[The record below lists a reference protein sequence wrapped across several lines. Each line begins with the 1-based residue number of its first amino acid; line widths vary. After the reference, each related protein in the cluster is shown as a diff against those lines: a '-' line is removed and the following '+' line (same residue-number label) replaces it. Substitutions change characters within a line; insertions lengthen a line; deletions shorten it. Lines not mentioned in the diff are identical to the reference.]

1 MVAPSGDIPAHSGS
15 LALFHETL
23 ATTRS
28 VPDAISMQN
37 EAVADLDRIEAPALS
52 DHDLT
57 PEECMALAR
66 SAAER
71 IELGALERRGEG
83 SFELLWRDEHS
94 EAWLNT
100 WWEPRDTGF
109 HDHGGSCV
117 GVHVLEGRAS
127 SEALVVGGGRRRVH
141 TYGAGESFSAPATG
155 IHHVD
160 HERGAVTIH
169 VYSPPLG
176 EIGHYEVV
184 DGELRRHAGRAG
196 RGLPTQPWALRSA
209 RRALTRGAGAR
220 LD

>member
-1 MVAPSGDIPAHSGS
+1 
-15 LALFHETL
+15 
-23 ATTRS
+23 
-28 VPDAISMQN
+28 MQN
-37 EAVADLDRIEAPALS
+37 ELVADLDRIEAPALS
-52 DHDLT
+52 DHALT
-57 PEECMALAR
+57 PEECMAIAR
-66 SAAER
+66 SAADR
-71 IELGALERRGEG
+71 IELGALQRGGEG

-117 GVHVLEGRAS
+117 GVHVLEGRAT
-127 SEALVVGGGRRRVH
+127 SEALVVGSGPRRVH

-155 IHHVD
+155 IHRVD

-184 DGELRRHAGRAG
+184 DGELRRHAGPPDEVSPPSP
-196 RGLPTQPWALRSA
+196 GLTAALDVR
-209 RRALTRGAGAR
+209 
-220 LD
+220 

>member
-1 MVAPSGDIPAHSGS
+1 MDDPPSRA
-15 LALFHETL
+15 
-23 ATTRS
+23 RNS
-28 VPDAISMQN
+28 VQN
-37 EAVADLDRIEAPALS
+37 EAVADPDRFEPPPLS

-71 IELGALERRGEG
+71 IDLEALERGGGG
-83 SFELLWRDEHS
+83 SFELLWRDDHS

-127 SEALVVGGGRRRVH
+127 SEALVVGSGRRRVD
-141 TYGAGESFSAPATG
+141 TYVAGESFSAPATG

-184 DGELRRHAGRAG
+184 DGELRRHAGAPDEVSPPSP
-196 RGLPTQPWALRSA
+196 GLAAAL
-209 RRALTRGAGAR
+209 
-220 LD
+220 DVH

>member
-1 MVAPSGDIPAHSGS
+1 VHNHDVD
-15 LALFHETL
+15 
-23 ATTRS
+23 R
-28 VPDAISMQN
+28 
-37 EAVADLDRIEAPALS
+37 LDRLDPSVLS

-57 PEECMALAR
+57 PEECITLAR

-71 IELGALERRGEG
+71 IDLGALERGGEG

-127 SEALVVGGGRRRVH
+127 SEALVVGSGRRRVL
-141 TYGAGESFSAPATG
+141 TYEAGESFSAPSTG

-169 VYSPPLG
+169 VYSPPLA
-176 EIGHYEVV
+176 EIGHYDVV
-184 DGELRRHAGRAG
+184 DGELRRHIGRPDEVSPPSP
-196 RGLPTQPWALRSA
+196 GLSA
-209 RRALTRGAGAR
+209 SSK
-220 LD
+220 